1 MIKRQMLNNDIRSRQ
16 AGFTLIEAMVAFTI
30 LAIIAG
36 IAFTVVFGTSKRSR
50 VLVREMELRRAGGSV
65 INLISEDLKGAF
77 VREGVIPFFV
87 GSDNFF
93 RDDPADEANFITTST
108 LPVNPMSPG
117 SDVAETGYLLSFD
130 QEGKGVLFRRE
141 QSPAQPPDEEGGVT
155 LEVSSRVRSLNLRY
169 YDGDDWLDE
178 WDSLDSGNAK
188 TYGKIPREIEIVMTL
203 ASEGSSITVKT
214 RVAPPMAVVR

>member
-1 MIKRQMLNNDIRSRQ
+1 MKQLSIKSKEG
-16 AGFTLIEAMVAFTI
+16 GFTLIEAMVAFTI

-36 IAFTVVFGTSKRSR
+36 VAFTVVFGTSKRSR
-50 VLVREMELRRAGGSV
+50 VLVREMELRRVGGSV

-77 VREGVIPFFV
+77 VREGIIPFFV

-93 RDDPADEANFITTST
+93 RDNPADEANFITTST

-155 LEVSSRVRSLNLRY
+155 REVSSLVRSFNLRY

-178 WDSLDSGNAK
+178 WDSLDSGKAK
-188 TYGKIPREIEIVMTL
+188 TYGKIPREIEIEMTIV
-203 ASEGSSITVKT
+203 SEGSSITVKT
-214 RVAPPMAVVR
+214 RVAPPMAVRD

>member
-1 MIKRQMLNNDIRSRQ
+1 MLNTAIRSRQ
-16 AGFTLIEAMVAFTI
+16 DGFTLIEVMVAFTI

-50 VLVREMELRRAGGSV
+50 VLAREMELRRVGGSV
-65 INLISEDLKGAF
+65 MNLIAEDLKGAF

-130 QEGKGVLFRRE
+130 REGKGVLFRRE
-141 QSPAQPPDEEGGVT
+141 QSPVQPPDEEGGVT
-155 LEVSSRVRSLNLRY
+155 QEVSSLVRSFNLRY

-178 WDSLDSGNAK
+178 WDSLDSGKVNM
-188 TYGKIPREIEIVMTL
+188 YGKIPSEIEIEMTL
-203 ASEGSSITVKT
+203 DSDGSSITLRT
-214 RVAPPMAVVR
+214 RVSPPMALSNN

>member
-1 MIKRQMLNNDIRSRQ
+1 LNHGWFTLKYGTRKEE
-16 AGFTLIEAMVAFTI
+16 GFTLIEVMVAFTI

-36 IAFTVVFGTSKRSR
+36 IAFTVVFGTSKRSGI
-50 VLVREMELRRAGGSV
+50 LAREMELRRVGGS
-65 INLISEDLKGAF
+65 IIRLISEDLRGAF

-93 RDDPADEANFITTST
+93 RDDPADEVNFITTST

-117 SDVAETGYLLSFD
+117 SDVAEAGYLLSFD
-130 QEGKGVLFRRE
+130 QEGRGVLFRRE

-155 LEVSSRVRSLNLRY
+155 QDVTSLVRSFNLRY

-178 WDSLDSGNAK
+178 WDSLDSGQAN
-188 TYGKIPREIEIVMTL
+188 TYGKIPREIEIEMTL
-203 ASEGSSITVKT
+203 VSEGSSITLRT
-214 RVAPPMAVVR
+214 RVSPPMALSR

>member
-1 MIKRQMLNNDIRSRQ
+1 MKQLSIKSKED
-16 AGFTLIEAMVAFTI
+16 GFTLIEAMVAFTI

-50 VLVREMELRRAGGSV
+50 VLVREMELRRVGGSV

-77 VREGVIPFFV
+77 VREGIIPFFV

-155 LEVSSRVRSLNLRY
+155 REVSSLVRSFNLRY

-178 WDSLDSGNAK
+178 WDSLDSGKAK
-188 TYGKIPREIEIVMTL
+188 TYGKIPREIEIEMTL
-203 ASEGSSITVKT
+203 VSEGSSITVKT
-214 RVAPPMAVVR
+214 RVAPPMALSNN